1 VKSVYPDTNVF
12 LHFAVFDGFDWRALC
27 GGAPVVIR
35 IAQSVLSELNAIKDT
50 GRTKAIRK
58 RAQTVLR
65 RLKTLL
71 REHGLEAELGPGVN
85 LLLEARTVAVDTDSG
100 LNPNVPDDA
109 LISQILA
116 FRKEN
121 TGEVILVTDDAGV
134 GLMVKATQWGISFVE
149 PPEAMRLPPEPDE
162 DQKER
167 EALRRRIAQLET
179 ASPALRL
186 MFVDEAT
193 ISHFKPVS
201 NDIEAAVAGEL
212 QQLRK
217 KHPHLPVPPPQPSG
231 PDISKMTL
239 GQLASFR
246 LDGLA
251 ERPWGENPDHIKR
264 YNEKLDA
271 FYAATANILRKNFET
286 VARTHTI
293 EMEVENYGGR
303 PASDVRVTMYF
314 PNGFKLLDVKHQ
326 DDCLESIPDPPPH
339 PAQASRGWDLNDLR
353 IAGPRVPNFDIPN
366 LGGPHLSI
374 EETNSYDVEWT
385 VDKLR
390 QGDRWP
396 IGPMFVVF
404 NERPFSFAITY
415 EIVADNLPDIE
426 RGELSV
432 AV

>member
-1 VKSVYPDTNVF
+1 MKFVYPDTNVL
-12 LHFAVFDGFDWRALC
+12 LHFAVLDGFDWRGLC

-35 IAQSVLSELNAIKDT
+35 IAQPVLSELNAIKDT

-71 REHGLEAELGPGVN
+71 RDHGLEVELAPGVN

-100 LNPNVPDDA
+100 LNPNVSDDA

-116 FRKEN
+116 FRKDN
-121 TGEVILVTDDAGV
+121 AGEVILVTDDAGV
-134 GLMVKATQWGISFVE
+134 GLMVKATQWGIRFVE

-167 EALRRRIAQLET
+167 DALRRRIAQLET
-179 ASPALRL
+179 AAPALRL
-186 MFVDEAT
+186 MFVDDA
-193 ISHFKPVS
+193 IVSHFKPVS
-201 NDIEAAVAGEL
+201 NDIEAAVASEL

-217 KHPHLPVPPPQPSG
+217 KNPHLPVPPPQPSG
-231 PDISKMTL
+231 PDVSKMTL
-239 GQLASFR
+239 GQLASLR
-246 LDGLA
+246 LDSLA
-251 ERPWGENPDHIKR
+251 EPQWKENPNRIIR
-264 YNEKLDA
+264 YNGDLEA
-271 FYAATANILRKNFET
+271 FYAASEKTLRKNFGT

-303 PASDVRVTMYF
+303 PATDVRVTMHF
-314 PNGFKLLDVKHQ
+314 PNGFKLLDAKHE
-326 DDCLESIPDPPPH
+326 DDCLEGMPEPPTH
-339 PAQASRGWDLNDLR
+339 PSQASRGWDFNNLR
-353 IAGPRVPNFDIPN
+353 IAVPSIPHFDIPN

-390 QGDRWP
+390 QGDRRTV
-396 IGPMFVVF
+396 GPMFVVF
-404 NERPFSFAITY
+404 NEKPFSFAITY
-415 EIVADNLPDIE
+415 EIVADNLPDIA
-426 RGELSV
+426 RGELKV
-432 AV
+432 VV